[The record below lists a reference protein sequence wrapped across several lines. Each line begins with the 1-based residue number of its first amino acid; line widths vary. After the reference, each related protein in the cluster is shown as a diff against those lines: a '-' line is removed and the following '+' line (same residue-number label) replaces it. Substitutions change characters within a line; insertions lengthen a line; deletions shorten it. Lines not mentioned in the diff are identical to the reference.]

1 MNNLDYSKLIF
12 WNTTMTTHNKN
23 IVIDFE
29 PISRRIY
36 YYNNE
41 TIYYA
46 LTKSGIRINSICGG
60 KGTCGKC
67 KILIQKGSNLFND
80 PTNAELEKLSKNEIQ
95 KGWRLACQ
103 ALLDSRKVEQI
114 TNPQAL
120 HVRIFLPDDLLIE
133 DFKILTTGVDKGI
146 QLNPNV
152 LKLRVRP
159 DKPSLN
165 KPIPDF
171 ERILYSLPLDKLKP
185 RKDIEI
191 EYNILK
197 KLPDLI
203 RTQEDE
209 LTITILNHKNIIDCE
224 PGNTS
229 EKNFGIAFDIGTT
242 TIVGYLMNLNDGKIH
257 AVSSLLN
264 PQTAYGED
272 VITRITYIKDNK
284 DGLNQLNTAV
294 INALNTII
302 NKTCNKAR
310 IEHSNIYEISMVGN
324 SVMHHIFLGINPT
337 FIGLSPYVPT
347 IQRNLNVKS
356 RNIGLSISAEGNV
369 HVLPLIAGFV
379 GADTI
384 GIILSSQIEK
394 ESELTLAIDI
404 GTNGEIVIGNKD
416 MLATASCAAGSAL
429 EGAHIQ
435 HGMRAAAGAID
446 TIKIDPKDLTVA
458 YSTINHKKPMGICG
472 SGLIDA
478 VAELLKARVL
488 TRSGNF
494 NKELIGND
502 RFIKTGK
509 AFEFII
515 ADKDETSTGKHV
527 TISQHDIRELQ
538 MAKGAFYSG
547 MRLILSYLDR
557 TRNFH
562 HKIQQIYLAGA
573 FGNYINK
580 ANAKFIGMI
589 PDITDEKIF
598 QIGNAAGTGAQH
610 CLINKDLR
618 QKAQELLKK
627 IEYIEIAV
635 EKDFQ
640 QEYAKAMYFPH
651 FNLDY
656 FSSLREYDH
665 ILKR

>member
-1 MNNLDYSKLIF
+1 
-12 WNTTMTTHNKN
+12 MTTLNKN
-23 IVIDFE
+23 IFIDFE

-36 YYNNE
+36 YSDNE
-41 TIYYA
+41 TIYHT
-46 LTKSGIRINSICGG
+46 LTKTGIRIKSLCGG

-67 KILIQKGSNLFND
+67 KLLIQKGLNLFND
-80 PTNAELEKLSKNEIQ
+80 PSNAELEKLSKNEI
-95 KGWRLACQ
+95 KEGWRLACQ
-103 ALLDSRKVEQI
+103 ALLDYRKIEQI
-114 TNPQAL
+114 KDLQSL

-152 LKLRVRP
+152 IKLLVYP
-159 DKPSLN
+159 NKPSLN

-171 ERILYSLPLDKLKP
+171 ERILYSLPPVKLKKI
-185 RKDIEI
+185 RDIEI

-197 KLPDLI
+197 DLPDLI
-203 RTQEDE
+203 RTQENG
-209 LTITILNHKNIIDCE
+209 LTLTILNQKNIIDCE
-224 PGNTS
+224 PGNTL

-294 INALNTII
+294 IDALNTII
-302 NKTCNKAR
+302 DKTCKNAR
-310 IEHSNIYEISMVGN
+310 IEPPNIYEISMVGN

-337 FIGLSPYVPT
+337 FIGLSPFVPA
-347 IQRNLNVKS
+347 IQRSLNVKARNLGLKIS
-356 RNIGLSISAEGNV
+356 REGNV
-369 HVLPLIAGFV
+369 HILPLIAGFV

-384 GIILSSQIEK
+384 GVILSSKIER
-394 ESELTLAIDI
+394 ESKLTLAIDI

-416 MLATASCAAGSAL
+416 ILATASCAAGSAL
-429 EGAHIQ
+429 EGAHIL

-446 TIKIDPKDLTVA
+446 TIKIDPRDLTVD
-458 YSTINHKKPMGICG
+458 YSTIKDKKPMGICG
-472 SGLIDA
+472 SGLIDI
-478 VAELLKARVL
+478 VAELLKAGVL

-502 RFIKTGK
+502 RIISTGK
-509 AFEFII
+509 TLEFII
-515 ADKDETSTGKHV
+515 ADKDETSTGKNI

-557 TRNFH
+557 TRKFH
-562 HKIQQIYLAGA
+562 HEIQQVYLAGA

-589 PDITDEKIF
+589 PDIPDDKIF
-598 QIGNAAGTGAQH
+598 QIGNAAGMGAQH
-610 CLINKDLR
+610 CLINKNLR
-618 QKAQELLKK
+618 QKAQNLLKK
-627 IEYIEIAV
+627 IEYVEIAV

-651 FNLDY
+651 FNLD
-656 FSSLREYDH
+656 FFPSLREYDH
-665 ILKR
+665 IPKR